1 MYDKFLNL
9 TTKMPGQKNTGNK
22 GRKRESGVAVRHRSL
37 ITALMDDLR
46 ENRDLNDVFIGRVTK
61 KLGNGRVD
69 VFYVA
74 MENEKTFDKEGN
86 DIEKKV
92 PRSYEKQAVIKGSF
106 RGRGKH
112 SVWVDVGGIVV
123 VSDTGVGILEVVGIL
138 TQEQLA
144 DIAKTSFV
152 DERIMKVAGT
162 SGADGDDDVIE
173 FGDDSEGQKLSDGDI
188 DNI

>member
-1 MYDKFLNL
+1 
-9 TTKMPGQKNTGNK
+9 MPGQKNTGNK

-86 DIEKKV
+86 EIEKKV

-123 VSDTGVGILEVVGIL
+123 VSDTGVGILEIVGIL

-162 SGADGDDDVIE
+162 SGADGDGDVIE
-173 FGDDSEGQKLSDGDI
+173 FGDDSEDQKLSDGDI

>member
-1 MYDKFLNL
+1 
-9 TTKMPGQKNTGNK
+9 MPGQKNAGNK

-46 ENRDLNDVFIGRVTK
+46 ANRELNDVFIGRVTK

-86 DIEKKV
+86 EIEKEV
-92 PRSYEKQAVIKGSF
+92 PKSYEKQAVIKGSF

-112 SVWVDVGGIVV
+112 SVWVEVGGIVV
-123 VSDTGVGILEVVGIL
+123 VSDTGVGILEIVGVL

-144 DIAKTSFV
+144 AIAKTSFI
-152 DERIMKVAGT
+152 DDRILKINAT
-162 SGADGDDDVIE
+162 SGNAVDDAIE
-173 FGDDSEGQKLSDGDI
+173 FGEEDEKDLSDGDI
-188 DNI
+188 ANI